1 MEQLKRILSR
11 IDGKGYKAYKDLQG
25 KSFSFT
31 RFTMTVH
38 YVQGDPFASP
48 SQITLSIPLSE
59 AGLPEELITG
69 KIRRTAMEDF
79 LARSVHA
86 TLKKFSGRPRG
97 SGKSGLITI
106 DAPGQEVME
115 RSCLRIFPER
125 LEARLW
131 VGLPARGRRIAG
143 NEALQMLTTDL
154 PETAEKSLFGESLPE
169 KAMKRHVDSVEDQN
183 ALRHALEEKGLVAF
197 VANGALL
204 PRRSGIDQRPLAAKR
219 AVLFESPLSLEI
231 EIETPNAG
239 KVRGMGIPRGIT
251 LIVGGGFHGKSTL
264 LAALEHSVYDHVPG
278 DGREKVVT
286 VDSATKIRAEDGR
299 RVEGVDISP
308 FINNLPFGRDTT
320 SFRTD
325 DASGSTSQAAN
336 IMEALEA
343 GTKLLLLDE
352 DTSATNFMIRDARMQ
367 KLVATESEPITPFI
381 DRARELHEKHGI
393 STILV
398 MGGSGDYFDI
408 ADHIILMDH
417 YHPRDVTAKARQI
430 AQDVP
435 TFRVSEHPPAPATI
449 ACRIPLPESLDPRK
463 GEKAVVKAR
472 GKGHIQFGRTM
483 IDMDRV
489 EQIVEESQVRAIGD
503 ILLFALREGIIDGKR
518 PVWRILQ
525 ELEKRIDR
533 EGLDVISP
541 FGRPQAGYA
550 RPRPQ
555 EISAAINRLRTLAV
569 RRESC

>member
-25 KSFSFT
+25 RSFSFP
-31 RFTMTVH
+31 RFAMTVQ

-48 SQITLSIPLSE
+48 SQVALSIPLPE
-59 AGLPEELITG
+59 AELPEKLITG
-69 KIRRTAMEDF
+69 KIRQTAMEDF
-79 LARSVHA
+79 LTRSVHA
-86 TLKKFSGRPRG
+86 TLKKISGRRMG

-106 DAPGQEVME
+106 DAPGQEVLE
-115 RSCLRIFPER
+115 RSCMRLFPER
-125 LEARLW
+125 LEARFW

-143 NEALQMLTTDL
+143 AEALKMLTKDL
-154 PETAEKSLFGESLPE
+154 PEAAEKSLFGDALPKKSME
-169 KAMKRHVDSVEDQN
+169 RHIHSVEDQN
-183 ALRHALEEKGLVAF
+183 ALRQALEEKELVAF

-204 PRRSGIDQRPLAAKR
+204 PRRSGIDQRPMAANK
-219 AVLFESPLSLEI
+219 AVLFESPPSLEI
-231 EIETPNAG
+231 EMETPNAG
-239 KVRGMGIPRGIT
+239 RVRGMGIPKGVT

-264 LAALEHSVYDHVPG
+264 LAALEHSVFNHAPG
-278 DGREKVVT
+278 DGREKVAT

-343 GTKLLLLDE
+343 GAKLLLLDE

-367 KLVATESEPITPFI
+367 RLVSAESEPITPFV
-381 DRARELHEKHGI
+381 DRTRELHEKHGV

-398 MGGSGDYFDI
+398 MGGSGDYFDT
-408 ADHIILMDH
+408 ADHVILMDH
-417 YHPRDVTAKARQI
+417 YHPWDVTAKARKI
-430 AQDVP
+430 ARDIP
-435 TFRVSEHPPAPATI
+435 SLRVSEHPPAPATV

-463 GEKAVVKAR
+463 GKKTVVKAR
-472 GKGHIQFGRTM
+472 GKGHIQFGRTT
-483 IDMDRV
+483 IDIDRV
-489 EQIVEESQVRAIGD
+489 EQIVDEGQVRAIGD
-503 ILLFALREGIIDGKR
+503 ILLFALREDIIDGKR
-518 PVWRILQ
+518 PIGVILQ
-525 ELEKRIDR
+525 ELEKRIDH

-541 FGRPQAGYA
+541 FGSPKAGYA

-569 RRESC
+569 GRECC